1 MSSKNRTDQ
10 KERRELVEIPG
21 GINSTTS
28 ILRSPTFPTNLLVE
42 EVDWGKAEVFFA
54 FAKSCHS
61 EIEFKRPVEKAHR
74 MFHPDK

>member
-1 MSSKNRTDQ
+1 MSSKNRNDQ

-42 EVDWGKAEVFFA
+42 EVDFA